1 MRKEEFLEMLKDN
14 GYEADLTGS
23 VLTIAVD
30 SVSEVLSIKKFAK
43 SCGYHYSFSVRTRT
57 SK

>member
-1 MRKEEFLEMLKDN
+1 MRKEEFLEILNNN
-14 GYEADLTGS
+14 GYEAELTGS

-43 SCGYHYSFSVRTRT
+43 SYGYNYSFSVRTKN
-57 SK
+57 SN

>member
-1 MRKEEFLEMLKDN
+1 MGKEEFLEMLNDN
-14 GYEADLTGS
+14 GYEAELNGS

-30 SVSEVLSIKKFAK
+30 SVTEVLSIKKFAK
-43 SCGYHYSFSVRTRT
+43 MCGYNYSFSVRTRT